1 MYVSARLIVG
11 GYKSVPGTRS
21 ASTLVTGHH
30 TVIPLAPGRS
40 RFSLPRVSKP
50 NLPEELTQHNC
61 LVYRESRVSQSWPFR
76 MPNGESIM
84 VKAQGNLTC
93 NNGQLMVNAALEGL
107 GIGFDPNFLFKMH
120 IDTGALQLLLLG
132 KILPRGKYMP
142 VPFCCDVFVGKPLYG
157 EKNIDAFMWKLNSSF
172 ETLSHQQQLPA
183 WD

>member
-1 MYVSARLIVG
+1 
-11 GYKSVPGTRS
+11 
-21 ASTLVTGHH
+21 
-30 TVIPLAPGRS
+30 
-40 RFSLPRVSKP
+40 
-50 NLPEELTQHNC
+50 
-61 LVYRESRVSQSWPFR
+61 
-76 MPNGESIM
+76 
-84 VKAQGNLTC
+84 
-93 NNGQLMVNAALEGL
+93 MVNAALEGL